1 MWLWRKLYSLSE
13 NLSFTPALNVD
24 LNLNYF
30 ELFGLSPS
38 FNIDLATLESHFR
51 KIQSESH
58 PDRFVSAA
66 PVDKLQSMQL
76 ATLANE
82 AYQNLKNPANR
93 AKYLLELQGIKAISE
108 TNTAM
113 PLDFLMQQM
122 EWRERLEDAKS
133 AKDINTLE
141 NLLREM
147 QQEAKLLQSEIATFI
162 DVKQDYTSATDATRK
177 LIFIDKVVADINKA
191 IEQLE
196 SEL

>member
-1 MWLWRKLYSLSE
+1 MWLWRKLYGLSS
-13 NLSFTPALNVD
+13 NH
-24 LNLNYF
+24 F
-30 ELFGLSPS
+30 ELFGLSPK
-38 FNIDLATLESHFR
+38 FNIELATLESNFR

-58 PDRFVSAA
+58 PDRFVSASSA
-66 PVDKLQSMQL
+66 EKLQSMQL

-82 AYQNLKNPANR
+82 AYQILKNPAER
-93 AKYLLELQGIKAISE
+93 AKYLLELQGIVAISE

-122 EWRERLEDAKS
+122 EWRESLEDAKA
-133 AKDINTLE
+133 AKDINALE

-147 QQEAKLLQSEIATFI
+147 QQEAKLLQSEIAVLI
-162 DVKQDYTSATDATRK
+162 DQKQDYTSATDATRK

-196 SEL
+196 ANL

>member
-1 MWLWRKLYSLSE
+1 VWLWRKLYSLSS
-13 NLSFTPALNVD
+13 NLSSNLALSLGSNH
-24 LNLNYF
+24 F
-30 ELFGLSPS
+30 ELFGLSPK
-38 FNIDLATLESHFR
+38 FNIELATLESNFR

-58 PDRFVSAA
+58 PDRFVSASSA
-66 PVDKLQSMQL
+66 EKLQSMQL

-82 AYQNLKNPANR
+82 AYQILKNPANR
-93 AKYLLELQGIKAISE
+93 AKYLLELQGIVAISE

-122 EWRERLEDAKS
+122 EWRESLEDAKA
-133 AKDINTLE
+133 AKDINALE

-147 QQEAKLLQSEIATFI
+147 QQEAKLLQSEIAVLI
-162 DVKQDYTSATDATRK
+162 DQKQDYTSATDATRK

-196 SEL
+196 ANL